1 MRTLKKDKV
10 YDIDQYWV
18 VYFHQI
24 IDVKIIKSFRSF
36 VKGKSLESA
45 KACFLSKIEEEES
58 IESIKSV
65 KLKRVHS
72 TFLKKHGE
80 KLSIKEWEAFRK
92 LSYPNSLNVLFKIEC
107 SDLSPNTL
115 AKSLFSKKEKL
126 KNNTNGFGGKY
137 GKESW
142 SYKNAKGKC
151 LPDSLRPYYR
161 YRGKWVKISDEE
173 RNEEK
178 KVLISFAI
186 KAKGNQSLMAKLMNK
201 SRKYIIKYMKLFPEV
216 DWKEFVKKE

>member
-1 MRTLKKDKV
+1 MRPVKKDKI
-10 YDIDQYWV
+10 YEIDQYWA

-24 IDVKIIKSFRSF
+24 IDLKIIRSFRSF
-36 VKGKSLESA
+36 VKGKSLNEA
-45 KACFLSKIEEEES
+45 RDCFLSKIKDEEP

-107 SDLSPNTL
+107 SELSSIAL
-115 AKSLFSKKEKL
+115 AENYSSKKEKL
-126 KNNTNGFGGKY
+126 KNNTNGFGGKF

-151 LPDSLRPYYR
+151 LPDRLRPYYR
-161 YRGKWVKISDEE
+161 YRGKWVKISEDE

-178 KVLISFAI
+178 KVLISFAT
-186 KAKGNQSLMAKLMNK
+186 KAQGNQSLMARLMNK
-201 SRKYIIKYMKLFPEV
+201 SRNYIIKYMKLFPEV
-216 DWKEFVKKE
+216 DWKSFITK